1 MPNQP
6 PSDRTRAKGGPPS
19 PEFCPGAPGLTS
31 GFSPKMQ
38 NEPNF
43 RCSEQILTTND
54 WRLKTA
60 FNETNPISGATPD
73 PRPKKCETNPI
84 PGATPDP
91 RPKYSKRTQFQR
103 LTSFPIPQLRETNP
117 IYPHGHPAPPQ
128 KCETNP
134 IYELRTTN
142 YELFMRDLTN
152 AAWLLIMMSI
162 RSSAQLIDT
171 IHS

>member
-19 PEFCPGAPGLTS
+19 PEFWILTS
-31 GFSPKMQ
+31 GFSPNMRNEPNLPPNRPAHDQKMQ

-60 FNETNPISGATPD
+60 FNETNPICPHGHPA

-84 PGATPDP
+84 STP
-91 RPKYSKRTQFQR
+91 SC
-103 LTSFPIPQLRETNP
+103 LLPIASCLYLCETNP
-117 IYPHGHPAPPQ
+117 ITIQQPK

-134 IYELRTTN
+134 IYATP
-142 YELFMRDLTN
+142 
-152 AAWLLIMMSI
+152 A
-162 RSSAQLIDT
+162 
-171 IHS
+171 